1 MECEQLWRI
10 REGQEEALKC
20 VGGGG
25 VADQKN
31 SLFSLQAETD
41 GVGGISFQIKENI
54 LIRTSPSSAGFLY

>member
-1 MECEQLWRI
+1 VLGW
-10 REGQEEALKC
+10 G
-20 VGGGG
+20 VG